1 MLKLSPDCFITEFDS
16 QRRILHV
23 AYRNRIHPTSKEHL
37 DIIFEAFSDM
47 LEEFTA
53 LGKIYLIIDMTNFIV
68 EPDLKSFY
76 IANARKLLETYVIPH
91 GIARYGFQITRITV
105 RAGYHQ
111 YMNDNPNIFNSRDE
125 AFEYIN
131 SVIKK
136 NQEVPQTPA
145 AVMTNGDR
153 EGR

>member
-1 MLKLSPDCFITEFDS
+1 MLKLSPDCFITEFDPE
-16 QRRILHV
+16 RRILHV
-23 AYRNRIHPTSKEHL
+23 AYRNRIHPTTKEHL
-37 DIIFEAFSDM
+37 DIIFGAFSDM

-53 LGKIYLIIDMTNFIV
+53 SGKIYLIIDMTNFIV
-68 EPDLKSFY
+68 EPDLKSVY
-76 IANARKLLETYVIPH
+76 IGNARKLLDTYVIPQ

-125 AFEYIN
+125 AYEYIS
-131 SVIKK
+131 SVIRK
-136 NQEVPQTPA
+136 NQDAPLPA
-145 AVMTNGDR
+145 AAITSGDH